1 MPHYSIQNVPA
12 LDLLIV
18 VGGVH
23 LEEVQ
28 KKEVIDWI
36 RETAEKVQVIASICT
51 GAFLLAEAG
60 LLDGLEVTTHWE
72 DISDLQ
78 RNYPN
83 LQVRE
88 GVRWIEQGK
97 LFTAAGVSAG
107 IDLSL
112 ELVSKFAGEEL
123 AERTAQQME
132 YAWGRPGT

>member
-1 MPHYSIQNVPA
+1 M
-12 LDLLIV
+12 
-18 VGGVH
+18 
-23 LEEVQ
+23 
-28 KKEVIDWI
+28 
-36 RETAEKVQVIASICT
+36 
-51 GAFLLAEAG
+51 AEAG

-72 DISDLQ
+72 EILDLQ

-97 LFTAAGVSAG
+97 LFTAAGISAG

-132 YAWGRPGT
+132 YAWSRAGT